1 MILLGALQWR
11 PHLGPLLCGLLIL
24 ALAGWMTLL
33 YQRLRTRLSK
43 PRTLLLLAPKALV
56 LLALLLALF
65 EPVWSVER
73 KENTAGRIVTLLD
86 TSTSMEVKDDPKE
99 TRLGRAQDLLRNI
112 KKNLPA
118 GVSLEEL
125 EFDSDL
131 RAAPAA
137 RKPGLR
143 ETDLGGALAAL
154 SDRKEI
160 SSALAVL
167 LLTDGGDE
175 TVENPLLPSVPLHV
189 IGLGTDPA
197 TWNDLAIADLEHPP
211 VAEKDVEFEVNV
223 DLKASA
229 GGGMGFAQK
238 LGRVNVTLEEERSGQ
253 WTRVANLTADLS
265 NHRARVKFPVQ
276 ARDLGLR
283 HYRAVAEG
291 LPGELSLLNNTRSFS
306 VDVQK
311 KSLHVLFFTREL
323 GADFKMIRAELGRD
337 PGVAFTAFFRT
348 VSEKFTLQGDRM
360 PGDEEFEAGFPT
372 SDKLLAK
379 YDCLILGACPAE
391 EWTDA
396 QMKTLVRYVENG
408 GVAIFL
414 GGERSYGHGGY
425 APTPLAALFPWR
437 ISASEP
443 EMTLGVFPVK
453 VPLAASGHP
462 IVSGLEELLVKEG
475 AVVESLNP
483 VDELKPGA
491 TALLE
496 TRQNA
501 RAAPIIAVQPVAKGK
516 VMAVASNT
524 LWKWGA
530 RSEFLRNA
538 FGLLWRQSVRN
549 LTGKSEGGRVFTVKW
564 DKDAYRP
571 GEQAVADIRV
581 VGPAPEGLRFSASL
595 GETNLALPVP
605 VEPVQGLPGAY
616 SAKFRLRA
624 RGEYAFKLGA
634 WRGENALESYDKT
647 FRVATLADEGS
658 RLELDQDFLKK
669 LAARGS
675 GAYFRESDAAQFVKR
690 IASGLGQRTML
701 VESSLVQA
709 GPWFALAFLVLLV
722 VEWLLRR
729 RMNLF

>member
-118 GVSLEEL
+118 GVSLEVL
-125 EFDSDL
+125 EFYSDL

-337 PGVAFTAFFRT
+337 PGVAFTAFFYEQLRGLKHAA
-348 VSEKFTLQGDRM
+348 VRAGLSRGEIENIFFNNAHRLFT
-360 PGDEEFEAGFPT
+360 A
-372 SDKLLAK
+372 
-379 YDCLILGACPAE
+379 
-391 EWTDA
+391 
-396 QMKTLVRYVENG
+396 
-408 GVAIFL
+408 
-414 GGERSYGHGGY
+414 
-425 APTPLAALFPWR
+425 
-437 ISASEP
+437 
-443 EMTLGVFPVK
+443 
-453 VPLAASGHP
+453 
-462 IVSGLEELLVKEG
+462 
-475 AVVESLNP
+475 
-483 VDELKPGA
+483 
-491 TALLE
+491 
-496 TRQNA
+496 
-501 RAAPIIAVQPVAKGK
+501 VAK
-516 VMAVASNT
+516 
-524 LWKWGA
+524 
-530 RSEFLRNA
+530 RNYTS
-538 FGLLWRQSVRN
+538 GDN
-549 LTGKSEGGRVFTVKW
+549 L
-564 DKDAYRP
+564 
-571 GEQAVADIRV
+571 
-581 VGPAPEGLRFSASL
+581 
-595 GETNLALPVP
+595 
-605 VEPVQGLPGAY
+605 
-616 SAKFRLRA
+616 
-624 RGEYAFKLGA
+624 
-634 WRGENALESYDKT
+634 
-647 FRVATLADEGS
+647 
-658 RLELDQDFLKK
+658 
-669 LAARGS
+669 
-675 GAYFRESDAAQFVKR
+675 
-690 IASGLGQRTML
+690 
-701 VESSLVQA
+701 
-709 GPWFALAFLVLLV
+709 
-722 VEWLLRR
+722 
-729 RMNLF
+729 